1 MTKMR
6 DDMLT
11 AAGRAV
17 RTAIRSRLALGVAS
31 AIVAAGV
38 ATAALA
44 IPGSAPRH
52 ETPVSAAKPAAH
64 VQTRAQTRGQTPGQ
78 SARVDRAAAI
88 PVRPGSTLVATLST
102 AVTRYAS
109 PGGRPDGT
117 VPATWYGRPSALP
130 VIGQQPGWVRVRL
143 VTRPNGSTAWLR
155 IAHLSFSQTPYR
167 IVVNLATRH
176 LRMLVAGHVV
186 MDAPAGVGTGTDPTP
201 PGQFF
206 VAFYEQSPGPG
217 YGPFILVTSAHSDA
231 VSDWEGSGDAVIG
244 IHGPLGAD
252 IGSVG
257 VAVSHGCIRLP
268 IDDLTRLAG
277 LPAGTPITITA

>member
-1 MTKMR
+1 MTQMWN
-6 DDMLT
+6 DMLA
-11 AAGRAV
+11 AAGGVARTAV
-17 RTAIRSRLALGVAS
+17 RSRVALAAAS

-38 ATAALA
+38 AVAVLA
-44 IPGSAPRH
+44 IQGSAPRH
-52 ETPVSAAKPAAH
+52 GTPTSAAAKAAP
-64 VQTRAQTRGQTPGQ
+64 RAQT
-78 SARVDRAAAI
+78 ARADLPAATI
-88 PVRPGSTLVATLST
+88 PIRPGSTLVATLAT
-102 AVTRYAS
+102 AVTRYDE

-143 VTRPNGSTAWLR
+143 ATRPNGSTAWLR

-176 LRMLVAGHVV
+176 LQMLVAGHVV
-186 MDAPAGVGTGTDPTP
+186 MDAPAGIGTGTDPTP

-217 YGPFILVTSAHSDA
+217 YGPFILVTSAHSNA

-252 IGSVG
+252 IGSAG

-268 IDDLTRLAG
+268 IDDLARLAD
-277 LPAGTPITITA
+277 LPAGTPIAITA